1 MTVTTIVHGFMLVFS
16 MKSSGCLSVAIT
28 MAVVATDEVTPQLK
42 ESHSEGTVSYRMDTN
57 LQQIIDEATKPQSAS
72 IIIIGQ
78 GTSSLA
84 STIAGQKMNSNIE
97 VLQVDQV
104 SVNII
109 NACGMINTSD
119 EDRHNDYIAQLV
131 GATIV
136 ANESNGVVI
145 ICIKMHGQLDKHTLA
160 TLALLH
166 KRFGEKFWKH
176 AIIALTNAN
185 EYNEE
190 KWLKS
195 HKAELNFLESL
206 FECLFKLCCQRMT
219 EGNVIERKFAG
230 EMEKWKNDLRE
241 GFTATADQVQPNCH
255 IGMTKKEFYQMK
267 IPVIPTS
274 QLGERA
280 LVKMKRVGYG
290 HWFDILLI
298 KCCQRLQGPG
308 LRLHNERL
316 SKLPPD
322 VAYDVLYED
331 EYGRF
336 LRNKALLVK
345 MAESVPGIS
354 HLYTYFQQEEYYLHA
369 SSLPRFEMPNSRLED
384 CWKDTKKTCYDIL
397 TVCCCCCFVAYL
409 FSSLLC
415 S

>member
-1 MTVTTIVHGFMLVFS
+1 
-16 MKSSGCLSVAIT
+16 
-28 MAVVATDEVTPQLK
+28 MAMVATDEVTPQLK
-42 ESHSEGTVSYRMDTN
+42 ESHSEATVSYRMDTN

-78 GTSSLA
+78 ESSSLA
-84 STIAGQKMNSNIE
+84 STIAGQKMDTNIE
-97 VLQVDQV
+97 VLQVNQV

-109 NACGMINTSD
+109 NASDMINTSD

-136 ANESNGVVI
+136 ANESKGVVI
-145 ICIKMHGQLDKHTLA
+145 ICIEMHDQLDKHTLA

-185 EYNEE
+185 GYDEE

-206 FECLFKLCCQRMT
+206 FECLLKLCCQRMT
-219 EGNVIERKFAG
+219 EGNIIKGKFAG
-230 EMEKWKNDLRE
+230 EMEKWRNDLRE

-255 IGMTKKEFYQMK
+255 IGMTEEEFDEIE
-267 IPVIPTS
+267 IPVVPTS
-274 QLGERA
+274 QLDERA

-290 HWFDILLI
+290 HWFDLLLI
-298 KCCQRLQGPG
+298 KCCQRLQGSRI
-308 LRLHNERL
+308 RLHNERL

-331 EYGRF
+331 EYSRF
-336 LRNKALLVK
+336 LRNKPLLVK
-345 MAESVPGIS
+345 MVPGIS
-354 HLYTYFQQEEYYLHA
+354 HLYTYLQQEEYYLHA

-384 CWKDTKKTCYDIL
+384 CWKDTKKACYDIL